1 MMSSLKIIF
10 ITFLFA
16 LAPNVSFTQTEYFD
30 TTQYNTEELKED
42 FNLFRK
48 KLETKA
54 PLLYLYNSK
63 GRTNF
68 YLDSLYESIDHAM
81 TPIEFFRLLA
91 PINGFLKDQHTSIF
105 PGTEMFNSVSEFPN
119 LIPVDI
125 ELFGDQSLITFNFSS
140 STQLEQ
146 GTEIVSINDVP
157 CDEIMKTL
165 HSIYN
170 RDGYD
175 MELPKQGINV
185 DFWFYYHLLYGIS
198 PTYKFEFISGNGETR
213 NCTVP
218 GATMDKMDAILALT
232 PKTKNED
239 REPGIYLEVIDSLK
253 TGILSIEDYS
263 SSTFKENQG
272 KRYKQLVAEHFSTI
286 EEKELSTLIIDVRG
300 NRGGH
305 PNNVKHTLKFLLDSP
320 FELITELRQVK
331 KPNEESFDKRTK
343 KRWYPTLGIGTF
355 KPHKNNFKGKVIVLM
370 NGESL
375 SATAELVS
383 VLKRY
388 NRAIFIGTMSG
399 GNPIVLSG
407 SLNKGYWELPNTKL
421 KAFVP
426 NKCQILG
433 NIELNTGF
441 GLEPDYLIE
450 HNINDILTN
459 SDRTLLYAIGLIN
472 SK

>member
-1 MMSSLKIIF
+1 MNSLSTKLF
-10 ITFLFA
+10 FFLFA
-16 LAPNVSFTQTEYFD
+16 LFSSVSFAQTEHFD
-30 TTQYNTEELKED
+30 TTRYSIEELKED
-42 FNLFRK
+42 FSVFRK

-63 GRTNF
+63 ERTNVYF
-68 YLDSLYESIDHAM
+68 DSLYGLINHEM
-81 TPIEFFRLLA
+81 TAIEFFRLLA

-105 PGTEMFNSVSEFPN
+105 PGTKMFNSVSEFPN
-119 LIPVDI
+119 LLPVDI
-125 ELFGDQSLITFNFSS
+125 ELLGGKSLITFNYSPS
-140 STQLEQ
+140 PELKQ
-146 GTEIVSINDVP
+146 GTEIVSINGVRS
-157 CDEIMKTL
+157 DEIMKTL

-175 MELPKQGINV
+175 MEFPKQGINV
-185 DFWFYYHLLYGIS
+185 DFWFYYHLIYGTS
-198 PTYKFEFISGNGETR
+198 STYKFEFISENGETG
-213 NCTVP
+213 NSIVP
-218 GATMDKMDAILALT
+218 GATMDEMDAVLALT

-239 REPGIYLEVIDSLK
+239 REPGIYLEVMDSLK

-263 SSTFKENQG
+263 SSTFKKNQG
-272 KRYKQLVAEHFSTI
+272 KSYKRLVAEHFSTI

-305 PNNVKHTLKFLLDSP
+305 PNNVKHTLKFLLDST

-331 KPNEESFDKRTK
+331 RPNEKAFSKRTS

-355 KPHKNNFKGKVIVLM
+355 KPHENNFKGKVIVLM

-388 NRAIFIGTMSG
+388 NRAIFIGTNTG

-421 KAFVP
+421 RAFVP

-433 NIELNTGF
+433 DIELNTGF
-441 GLEPDYLIE
+441 GLEPDYVIE
-450 HNINDILTN
+450 RDINDILTD
-459 SDRTLLYAIGLIN
+459 SDRTLLYAISLI
-472 SK
+472 KIK